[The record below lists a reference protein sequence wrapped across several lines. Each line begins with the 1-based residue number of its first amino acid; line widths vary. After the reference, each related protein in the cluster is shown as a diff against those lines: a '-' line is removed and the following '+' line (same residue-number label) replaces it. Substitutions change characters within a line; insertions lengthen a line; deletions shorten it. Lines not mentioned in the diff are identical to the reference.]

1 MNIEIWYKMQLM
13 GEEPR
18 SHLYDQHV
26 AESPMPT
33 EVPRYVE
40 FGQAVQKTGQ
50 AVRLGIAIAAIDGPI
65 PVMDAVGFG
74 VASVMAMKAWWE
86 FFD

>member
-18 SHLYDQHV
+18 SHLYEQHV
-26 AESPMPT
+26 AESPIPT
-33 EVPRYVE
+33 EVPRAVE
-40 FGQAVQKTGQ
+40 FTQAVQTTTR
-50 AVRLGIAIAAIDGPI
+50 AVRLGMAIAAIDGPI

-74 VASVMAMKAWWE
+74 VASVMTLKAWYE